1 MATPP
6 RATQASPPLI
16 HTAPAPTRPGT
27 LAPGFGSCT
36 QGDASVPTT
45 HPHRS
50 RPYAIWDPSPRF
62 VVDPLGRG
70 CLTEYW
76 TLTKDSPSYWS
87 QMYYD
92 GDPWGTGECVLHRIL
107 IGKGL
112 GQTTPITAHRHG
124 ILTERPGIYCHLG

>member
-1 MATPP
+1 MGTINRPL
-6 RATQASPPLI
+6 RSSSTKGDASV
-16 HTAPAPTRPGT
+16 TGKY
-27 LAPGFGSCT
+27 FCGST
-36 QGDASVPTT
+36 TNRGLNGNSTKGDASVPTT

-70 CLTEYW
+70 CLTGYW

-92 GDPWGTGECVLHRIL
+92 GDPWGTGECGLHRFL

-112 GQTTPITAHRHG
+112 GQTP
-124 ILTERPGIYCHLG
+124 